1 MLEEQC
7 RIEESEQAKKKQK
20 QAARKAAA
28 AEAAAAAATASS
40 TSSRLVNSK
49 TMAANAKLKQQL
61 SASGKSKIK
70 NTTDHDEFDVS
81 LKQNCFFFF
90 STFFC
95 LSAFFG
101 EYSFVKNI
109 CLRS

>member
-7 RIEESEQAKKKQK
+7 RIEENEQAKKKQK
-20 QAARKAAA
+20 QAAKKAAA

-61 SASGKSKIK
+61 SASGKSKMK
-70 NTTDHDEFDVS
+70 NTTDRDEFDVS
-81 LKQNCFFFF
+81 F
-90 STFFC
+90 
-95 LSAFFG
+95 
-101 EYSFVKNI
+101 
-109 CLRS
+109 